1 MTIAVY
7 CGSSAGNN
15 KEYEERTIAFGKFLA
30 LNNIDVVYGGG
41 RVGLMG
47 ILADTVIEHGGKV
60 CGVIPEKLKEKEL
73 EHRGITQLKVVA
85 DMHERKATMA
95 ELSDAFIALPGGAG
109 TLEEIFE
116 VWTWAQLGFHNKP
129 CALFNINGF
138 YDKLIDMLDSMS
150 GEGFLKKEYVNMII
164 NTDNEN
170 ELLKALQEYK
180 APKHKW

>member
-30 LNNIDVVYGGG
+30 LNNIGVVYGGG

-47 ILADTVIEHGGKV
+47 ILADTVIKHGGKV

-73 EHRGITQLKVVA
+73 EHRGITELKVVS

-95 ELSDAFIALPGGAG
+95 ELADAFVALPGGAG

-116 VWTWAQLGFHNKP
+116 VWTWAQLGFHNKA

-138 YDKLIDMLDSMS
+138 YDKLIDMLESMS
-150 GEGFLKKEYVNMII
+150 DEGFLKKEYVNMII
-164 NTDNEN
+164 NTDNE
-170 ELLKALQEYK
+170 EKLLEALLEYK